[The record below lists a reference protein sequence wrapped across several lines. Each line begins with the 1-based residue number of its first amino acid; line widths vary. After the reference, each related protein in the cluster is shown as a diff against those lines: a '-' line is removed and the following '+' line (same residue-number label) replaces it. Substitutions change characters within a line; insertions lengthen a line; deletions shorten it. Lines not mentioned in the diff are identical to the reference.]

1 MIMRSIFIKAREVV
15 VRTQQAFRS
24 PYFGFVQGHAY
35 LGPEEKQLINRRVG
49 FADDA
54 LVEDF
59 ERRFAKLVGSGRA
72 VSFAAA
78 RMGFYELMRLN
89 GIGKGDEVILTGAT
103 CSVMVNAIM
112 RLGATPVFADIDPA
126 TFGSSCAAIAASVT
140 NKTRMIVAQ
149 HSFGIPCDIG
159 PIADLA
165 LKKNIFLLEDCA
177 LTLGSE
183 VNGVPVGNFGDAALF
198 STDHSKPLN
207 TLIGGLVYTQNIRLA
222 ECLKDAQ
229 SRCPE
234 LSVGRQR
241 ALWKRLLLEAHYCV
255 PARYGKMG
263 LIDIYLLVRRKLIRA
278 EPDLLTEDGVKPS
291 TTSYPYP
298 ARLPAFL
305 AALGL
310 IEIERWPQIASDR
323 SAKFEYLLGLFAESR
338 SGAQLPTAYKNNSL
352 KIIPLRLAWFEPDGA
367 RIRSAI
373 KRYIDVSWTWF
384 MAPVIATKE
393 PIENFGYR
401 KGACPVSE
409 SVGPCMVNIPCN
421 IDREVANKLMSLI
434 RKQDV

>member
-1 MIMRSIFIKAREVV
+1 MRLLNSGLLSEVFS
-15 VRTQQAFRS
+15 RIRRAFQV
-24 PYFGFVQGHAY
+24 PYYGFVQGHAH
-35 LGPEEKQLINRRVG
+35 LS
-49 FADDA
+49 ADDFQRIGS
-54 LVEDF
+54 LVGVDNNLLVAEF
-59 ERRFAKLVGSGRA
+59 ERQFAKLVGSGRT

-112 RLGATPVFADIDPA
+112 RLEAMPIFADSDPA
-126 TFGSSCAAIAASVT
+126 TFGSSCEAIAACVT

-149 HSFGIPCDIG
+149 HSFGIPCDIE

-183 VNGVPVGNFGDAALF
+183 INGVPVGNFGDAALF

-207 TLIGGLVYTQNIRLA
+207 TLIGGLVYTQNTRLA

-263 LIDIYLLVRRKLIRA
+263 LIDIYLRVRRKLIRA
-278 EPDLLTEDGVKPS
+278 EPDLLIEDGVKPS
-291 TTSYPYP
+291 TCSYPYP
-298 ARLPAFL
+298 AKYPAFL

-323 SAKFEYLLGLFAESR
+323 SAKFEYLLGLLAESR
-338 SGAQLPTAYKNNSL
+338 SGAQLPAAYKNKAL

-367 RIRSAI
+367 RIRRAMR
-373 KRYIDVSWTWF
+373 RYIDVSWTWF

-401 KGACPVSE
+401 KGSCPVSE

-421 IDREVANKLMSLI
+421 IDREVANKLISLI
-434 RKQDV
+434 REQVV

>member
-1 MIMRSIFIKAREVV
+1 MKLLNSGLLSEVLS
-15 VRTQQAFRS
+15 RLRRAFQA
-24 PYFGFVQGHAY
+24 PYYGFVQGHAH
-35 LGPEEKQLINRRVG
+35 LS
-49 FADDA
+49 AD
-54 LVEDF
+54 DF
-59 ERRFAKLVGSGRA
+59 ERMGSLVGIDDDVLVADFERKFAKLIGSGEA
-72 VSFAAA
+72 VAFAAA

-89 GIGKGDEVILTGAT
+89 RIGKGDEVILPGAT

-126 TFGSSCAAIAASVT
+126 TFGSLCEAIAACVT

-149 HSFGIPCDIG
+149 HSFGIPCDIE

-207 TLIGGLVYTQNIRLA
+207 TLIGGLVYTQNTRLA

-229 SRCPE
+229 FRCPE
-234 LSVGRQR
+234 LSVERQR
-241 ALWKRLLLEAHYCV
+241 ALWKRLLLESRYCI

-263 LIDIYLLVRRKLIRA
+263 LVDIYSFIRRKLFRSEKDFLI
-278 EPDLLTEDGVKPS
+278 EDCGIPS

-298 ARLPAFL
+298 AKLPAFL

-310 IEIERWPQIASDR
+310 IEIRRWPQVAMDR
-323 SAKFEYLLGLFAESR
+323 SVGLEYLLGLFAESQ
-338 SGAQLPTAYKNNSL
+338 SGAHLPAAYKNKAL

-393 PIENFGYR
+393 PLENFGYR
-401 KGACPVSE
+401 SGSCPVSE

-421 IDREVANKLMSLI
+421 IDREVANKLLLLI
-434 RKQDV
+434 RKQDI